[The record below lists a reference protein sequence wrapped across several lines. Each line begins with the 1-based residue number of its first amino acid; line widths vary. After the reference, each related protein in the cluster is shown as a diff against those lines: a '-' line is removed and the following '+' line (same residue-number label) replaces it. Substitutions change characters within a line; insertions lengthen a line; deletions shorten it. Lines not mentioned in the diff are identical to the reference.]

1 MFAVLR
7 KRNFSLLW
15 LGQVV
20 SMCGDSFL
28 IIAVPYYVYLLTG
41 SVLQTGIT
49 VIVETLPR
57 VLLSSLAGV
66 FVDRWN
72 RRWTM
77 MIADLL
83 RAVVLLLMLLVH
95 SANLLWLIYV
105 ALAAQAIISQF
116 FTPASMAL
124 IPSLVE
130 EEQLMSANS
139 LSSLGQSVVRLIG
152 PPIGGVLFT
161 TLGLAGSVL
170 MDSATYLF
178 SALMLLLISLPAS
191 ASVSKGAEVNAAQK
205 ERIAVAA
212 AIKHLWEE
220 WTGGLRLIGRS
231 QTLVGIF
238 LTMGVLML
246 GQGIL
251 QVMFVVFVRNVMHG
265 DAMTFA
271 WVMTAQGVGSIL
283 GAILN
288 GVISKWLRPGYQIA
302 LAGLTAGATILAVI
316 YYPQLIVVLILTG
329 LMGIFVVGLVIT
341 LYTLLQV
348 GAEDRYRGRVFGA
361 LETVM
366 SLAMLVSMTLSTSL
380 GDSLGVVPWMTISG
394 TLILLSGFV
403 ALLTLRQARLPQP
416 EKQAAEEKIEPVPGD

>member
-1 MFAVLR
+1 MFAVLK

-15 LGQVV
+15 LGQIV
-20 SMCGDSFL
+20 SMCGDGFL
-28 IIAVPYYVYLLTG
+28 IIALPYYVYQLTG

-49 VIVETLPR
+49 VIVETLPA

-83 RAVVLLLMLLVH
+83 RTAVLLLMLLVH
-95 SANLLWLIYV
+95 STDLLWLIYI
-105 ALAAQAIISQF
+105 AIAAQAIITQF

-130 EEQLMSANS
+130 EKQLMSANS
-139 LSSLGQSVVRLIG
+139 LSSFGQSVVRLIA

-161 TLGLAGSVL
+161 ALSLTGVVL
-170 MDSATYLF
+170 VDSATYVF
-178 SALMLLLISLPAS
+178 SALMLLLIVLPAS
-191 ASVSKGAEVNAAQK
+191 ASVSKGIVQK
-205 ERIAVAA
+205 ERIRIAA

-220 WTGGLRLIGRS
+220 WTGGLQLIGRS

-246 GQGIL
+246 GQGII

-265 DAMTFA
+265 DAMIYA
-271 WVMTAQGVGSIL
+271 LVLTAQGVGSML
-283 GAILN
+283 GAMLN

-302 LAGLTAGATILAVI
+302 LAGLTAGAAILAII
-316 YYPQLIVVLILTG
+316 YYPQLIVVMILTG
-329 LMGIFVVGLVIT
+329 LMGIFVVGLVVT

-348 GAEDRYRGRVFGA
+348 GAEDRYRGRVFGT
-361 LETVM
+361 LQTVM
-366 SLAMLVSMTLSTSL
+366 SLAMLISMTLSSSL
-380 GDSLGVVPWMTISG
+380 GDKLGVVPWMTISG

-416 EKQAAEEKIEPVPGD
+416 EKQAAETDVEMSL

>member
-7 KRNFSLLW
+7 KRNFALLW
-15 LGQVV
+15 LGQSV
-20 SMCGDSFL
+20 SMCGDAFL
-28 IIAVPYYVYLLTG
+28 IIAVPYYVYQLTG
-41 SVLQTGIT
+41 SVLQTGIA

-77 MIADLL
+77 LTADLL

-95 SANLLWLIYV
+95 SVSLLWLIYV

-116 FTPASMAL
+116 FNPASMAF

-130 EEQLMSANS
+130 EDQLMAANS
-139 LSSLGQSVVRLIG
+139 LSSLGQSVVRLVG
-152 PPIGGVLFT
+152 PLLGGVLFT
-161 TLGLAGSVL
+161 SLGLAGSVL
-170 MDSATYLF
+170 TDSATYVF

-191 ASVSKGAEVNAAQK
+191 VSVSKGAEVKAEQK
-205 ERIAVAA
+205 ERIVVAA
-212 AIKHLWEE
+212 AVKHLWEE

-231 QTLVGIF
+231 RTLIGIF
-238 LTMGVLML
+238 LTMGVLFL

-251 QVMFVVFVRNVMHG
+251 QVMFIAFVRKVMHG

-271 WVMTAQGVGSIL
+271 WVMTAQGVGSML
-283 GAILN
+283 GALLN

-302 LAGLTAGATILAVI
+302 LAGLTAGAATLAI
-316 YYPQLIVVLILTG
+316 AYYPQLIVALILTG
-329 LMGIFVVGLVIT
+329 LIGVFVVGLVVT

-348 GAEDRYRGRVFGA
+348 EAEDRYRGRVFGA

-366 SLAMLVSMTLSTSL
+366 SLAMLISMTLSSGL
-380 GDSLGVVPWMTISG
+380 GDTLGVVPWMTISG
-394 TLILLSGFV
+394 SLILLSGFV

-416 EKQAAEEKIEPVPGD
+416 EKQAAEEKIEMSL

>member
-1 MFAVLR
+1 MFEVLR
-7 KRNFSLLW
+7 KRNFALLW
-15 LGQVV
+15 LGQLV
-20 SMCGDSFL
+20 SMCGDGFL
-28 IIAVPYYVYLLTG
+28 FIAVPYYVYQLTG

-66 FVDRWN
+66 FADRWN

-77 MIADLL
+77 LTADLL

-95 SANLLWLIYV
+95 SADRLWLIYI

-130 EEQLMSANS
+130 KEQLLAANS
-139 LSSLGQSVVRLIG
+139 LSSLGQSVTRLIG
-152 PPIGGVLFT
+152 PPLGGILFT
-161 TLGLAGSVL
+161 ALGLTGAVL
-170 MDSATYLF
+170 MDSATYVF
-178 SALMLLLISLPAS
+178 SALMLLLLALPAA
-191 ASVSKGAEVNAAQK
+191 ASVSKGAEVK
-205 ERIAVAA
+205 ERIAVTA

-220 WTGGLRLIGRS
+220 WMGGLQLIGRS

-265 DAMTFA
+265 DAMVYA
-271 WVMTAQGVGSIL
+271 WILTAQGVGSIL

-288 GVISKWLRPGYQIA
+288 GVIGKWLRPVYQIA
-302 LAGLTAGATILAVI
+302 LAGLTAGAAILAVV
-316 YYPQLIVVLILTG
+316 YYPQLILVMILTG
-329 LMGIFVVGLVIT
+329 FMGIFVVGLVIT

-348 GAEDRYRGRVFGA
+348 EAEDRYRGRVFGT
-361 LETVM
+361 LETVT
-366 SLAMLVSMTLSTSL
+366 SLAMLISMTLSSSL
-380 GDSLGVVPWMTISG
+380 GDILGVVPWMTISG
-394 TLILLSGFV
+394 ALILLSGFV
-403 ALLTLRQARLPQP
+403 ALFTLRQARLPQK
-416 EKQAAEEKIEPVPGD
+416 EEQAVEKIIEPSL

>member
-7 KRNFSLLW
+7 KRNFTLLW

-20 SMCGDSFL
+20 SLCGDGFL
-28 IIAVPYYVYLLTG
+28 YIAVPYYVYQLTG

-77 MIADLL
+77 LIADLL
-83 RAVVLLLMLLVH
+83 RAAVLLLMLLVH
-95 SANLLWLIYV
+95 SADLLWLIYV

-130 EEQLMSANS
+130 DEQLIAANS
-139 LSSLGQSVVRLIG
+139 LSSLGQSVTRLVG

-161 TLGLAGSVL
+161 ALGLTGAVL
-170 MDSATYLF
+170 MDSVTYVF
-178 SALMLLLISLPAS
+178 SALMLLLIVLPAS
-191 ASVSKGAEVNAAQK
+191 ASISKGGEQK
-205 ERIAVAA
+205 ERVVVAA

-220 WTGGLRLIGRS
+220 WVGGLRLIGRS
-231 QTLVGIF
+231 QTLTGIL

-246 GQGIL
+246 GQGII

-265 DAMTFA
+265 DAMVYA
-271 WVMTAQGVGSIL
+271 WVLTSQGVGSML
-283 GAILN
+283 GALLN
-288 GVISKWLRPGYQIA
+288 GVISKWLRPVYQIA
-302 LAGLTAGATILAVI
+302 LAGLTAGAAILVII
-316 YYPQLIVVLILTG
+316 YYPQLVLVMILTG
-329 LMGIFVVGLVIT
+329 FMGVFVAGLVVT

-348 GAEDRYRGRVFGA
+348 GAEDRYRGRVFGT

-366 SLAMLVSMTLSTSL
+366 SLAMLISMTLSSSF
-380 GDSLGVVPWMTISG
+380 GDRLGVVPWMTISG
-394 TLILLSGFV
+394 ALVLLSGFV
-403 ALLTLRQARLPQP
+403 ALLTLRQARLPQA
-416 EKQAAEEKIEPVPGD
+416 EKRAVEKEMEPVL

>member
-1 MFAVLR
+1 MFAVLK
-7 KRNFSLLW
+7 KRNFALLW

-20 SMCGDSFL
+20 SMCGDAFL

-77 MIADLL
+77 LIADLL
-83 RAVVLLLMLLVH
+83 RAAVLLLMLLVH
-95 SANLLWLIYV
+95 STDRLWLIYV
-105 ALAAQAIISQF
+105 ALAAQAIITQF

-130 EEQLMSANS
+130 EKQLMAANS
-139 LSSLGQSVVRLIG
+139 LSSLGRSVVLLIG

-161 TLGLAGSVL
+161 ALGLTGAVL
-170 MDSATYLF
+170 MDSATYVF
-178 SALMLLLISLPAS
+178 SALMLLLLSLPAP
-191 ASVSKGAEVNAAQK
+191 ASVSKGAEVKAEQK
-205 ERIAVAA
+205 ERIVVAA
-212 AIKHLWEE
+212 AIQHLWEE

-265 DAMTFA
+265 DAMIFA
-271 WVMTAQGVGSIL
+271 WVLTAQGVGSML

-302 LAGLTAGATILAVI
+302 LAGLTAGAAILAII
-316 YYPQLIVVLILTG
+316 YYPQLILVMILIG
-329 LMGIFVVGLVIT
+329 IMGIFVVGFVVT

-348 GAEDRYRGRVFGA
+348 GAEDRYRGRVFGS
-361 LETVM
+361 LEAVM
-366 SLAMLVSMTLSTSL
+366 SLAMLISMTLSSSL
-380 GDSLGVVPWMTISG
+380 GDRLGVVPWMTISG
-394 TLILLSGFV
+394 ALILLSGFV

-416 EKQAAEEKIEPVPGD
+416 EKQAAEEKVELPL